1 MGVSADIADM
11 LKTTKEQQ
19 TVVGPLVQHL
29 VDVGWSLNQIVFG
42 NAEWRI
48 PKTPSDHAKRES
60 KKSFD
65 GFPVDIAVF
74 DEEKNIRSCQL
85 PTTKVVGLQL
95 PDVAP
100 TSSGGRPPIVPSNT
114 EVSEKGVA
122 LRAH

>member
-29 VDVGWSLNQIVFG
+29 VDAGWSLNQIVFG

-74 DEEKNIRSCQL
+74 DEEKNIRSYEHL
-85 PTTKVVGLQL
+85 LFIIASENTHPLQWI
-95 PDVAP
+95 AQ
-100 TSSGGRPPIVPSNT
+100 
-114 EVSEKGVA
+114 
-122 LRAH
+122 